1 MLDIFVH
8 RNIFRA
14 YRLDG
19 RSHAGKHT
27 QSARLPE
34 RLRIMVKNIEDMQQF
49 GKDNMD
55 ATMKSFGSLSKSMQ
69 AIAVEVADYSKKMFE
84 NSTAATEKLIGAKSL
99 EKAVEVQSDYVKSS
113 YESFVAEATK
123 LGELYADLAR
133 EVYKPFESQ
142 FGKVVTAK

>member
-1 MLDIFVH
+1 M
-8 RNIFRA
+8 
-14 YRLDG
+14 G
-19 RSHAGKHT
+19 ETAG
-27 QSARLPE
+27 E
-34 RLRIMVKNIEDMQQF
+34 VRIMVKNIEDMQQF
-49 GKDNMD
+49 GKNNMD

-69 AIAVEVADYSKKMFE
+69 AIAVEVADYSKKVFE

-142 FGKVVTAK
+142 FGKVAAAK